1 VALVDD
7 LKRVPLFSGLS
18 DRELK
23 RIAGDFKERDYDA
36 GMTPL
41 REEHMSG
48 VGFFVITEGEAA
60 VSRDGRELARLGPG
74 DHFGEL
80 ALISDR
86 ARTATVTAETPL
98 RTAMLSSWEFREI
111 VKQNPEIAWTLLQ
124 HVVGLL
130 ADSEERGSAAGA
142 APPDSSS

>member
-1 VALVDD
+1 VADLPDL

-23 RIAGDFKERDYDA
+23 RLARDFKQRDYEP

-48 VGFFVITEGEAA
+48 IGFFVITDGEAS
-60 VSRDGRELARLGPG
+60 VSRNGQELARLGPG
-74 DHFGEL
+74 AHFGEL
-80 ALISDR
+80 GLISER
-86 ARTATVTAETPL
+86 VRTATVTAEGRL
-98 RTAMLSSWEFREI
+98 RTAMLTSWEFKE
-111 VKQNPEIAWTLLQ
+111 VVQENPDIAWKLLQ

-130 ADSEERGSAAGA
+130 ADAEERGGAAGA
-142 APPDSSS
+142 APPS

>member
-1 VALVDD
+1 
-7 LKRVPLFSGLS
+7 
-18 DRELK
+18 
-23 RIAGDFKERDYDA
+23 
-36 GMTPL
+36 
-41 REEHMSG
+41 MSG

-130 ADSEERGSAAGA
+130 ADSEERGSAAA
-142 APPDSSS
+142 AGPPDSSS